1 VRLKHLIWI
10 LWLASVAARCDHP
23 NPPGPEARPGEL
35 LKLRG
40 TLGADVDC
48 RTFHSEDG
56 RIFSLDTN
64 LRGYPN
70 GTRVCIFGTVAD
82 ASQCMTTPMLDV
94 QTVKAWSSCP

>member
-1 VRLKHLIWI
+1 MIGR
-10 LWLASVAARCDHP
+10 ASQALDLDLVAGLGGRAL
-23 NPPGPEARPGEL
+23 RPSESTVEPRAENWP
-35 LKLRG
+35 LRG
-40 TLGADVDC
+40 TLGRTDC
-48 RTFHSEDG
+48 RTFQAAGVS
-56 RIFSLDTN
+56 FDTN